1 VSGAIL
7 IAIGVLL
14 LVFSNDIA
22 RNKEVAFILSYLRGA
37 QLLIPLSLLFIGA
50 LVSILLLSARVP

>member
-1 VSGAIL
+1 MSGAIL

>member
-22 RNKEVAFILSYLRGA
+22 RNKEVAFILNYLRGA

-50 LVSILLLSARVP
+50 LVSILLLSTRVP